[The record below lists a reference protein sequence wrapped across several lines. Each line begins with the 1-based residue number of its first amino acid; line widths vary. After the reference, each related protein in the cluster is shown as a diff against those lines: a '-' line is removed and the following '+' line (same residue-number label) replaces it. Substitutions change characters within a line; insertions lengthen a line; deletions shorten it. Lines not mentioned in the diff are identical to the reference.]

1 MPPIRGP
8 FSSASEPGEDEVDD
22 LRHRVVKSG
31 AVPINDTDIMIVSD
45 IVTFPG
51 VIAKERVPFV
61 SGLGEIEKLVVNV
74 LLVVYVP

>member
-22 LRHRVVKSG
+22 LRQRVVKSG
-31 AVPINDTDIMIVSD
+31 AVPIVDTDITIVSD

-51 VIAKERVPFV
+51 LITKERVPFV
-61 SGLGEIEKLVVNV
+61 SALGEIEKLVVNV
-74 LLVVYVP
+74 LMVVYVP